1 MTTPMYLLN
10 LSLLAFVLWANLG
23 TRTVTRSRLAL
34 PVLLV
39 AVAGAVFLRDV
50 PTAGHDVVL
59 ESAGAGAGVV
69 LGVAAAALV
78 RIERNR
84 GGRLVMRAGAAYAAL
99 WVAVIGG
106 RMLFAYGADHWF
118 PAAIGRFSMTHQ
130 ITGAD
135 AWTAAFI
142 LLSLSMV
149 LTRVAASGVLIARAS
164 RRPAPTAGLVID
176 PARA

>member
-1 MTTPMYLLN
+1 MTTTMYLLN
-10 LSLLAFVLWANLG
+10 LGLLAFVLWANLG

-39 AVAGAVFLRDV
+39 VGAGAVFLRDV
-50 PTAGHDVVL
+50 PTAGHDVTL
-59 ESAGAGAGVV
+59 EAAGIGAGVV
-69 LGVAAAALV
+69 LGLLAGALV
-78 RIERNR
+78 RLERDR
-84 GGRLVMRAGAAYAAL
+84 TGRLVRRAGAVYAAL

-106 RMLFAYGADHWF
+106 RMLSAYGAAHWF
-118 PAAIGRFSMTHQ
+118 PAAIGRFSMTYQ

-149 LTRVAASGVLIARAS
+149 LARVAASGVLIARAA
-164 RRPAPTAGLVID
+164 RRPAPDAALTRV
-176 PARA
+176 

>member
-1 MTTPMYLLN
+1 MTTTMYLLN
-10 LSLLAFVLWANLG
+10 LGLLAFVLWANVG
-23 TRTVTRSRLAL
+23 TRTVTRSRLTL

-39 AVAGAVFLRDV
+39 VAAGAVFLRDV
-50 PTAGHDVVL
+50 PTAGQDVAL
-59 ESAGAGAGVV
+59 EAVGIGAGVV
-69 LGVAAAALV
+69 LGVVAGALV
-78 RIERNR
+78 RVDRDHV
-84 GGRLVMRAGAAYAAL
+84 GRLVMRAGAAYAAL

-118 PAAIGRFSMTHQ
+118 PVAIGRFSMTHQ

-149 LTRVAASGVLIARAS
+149 LARVATSAVLISLAS
-164 RRPAPTAGLVID
+164 RRPAPAVDL
-176 PARA
+176 ARV

>member
-1 MTTPMYLLN
+1 MTTTMYLLN
-10 LSLLAFVLWANLG
+10 LGLLAFVLRANLG
-23 TRTVTRSRLAL
+23 TRVVTPPRLGL

-39 AVAGAVFLRDV
+39 LVAGAVFLRHV

-59 ESAGAGAGVV
+59 QVVGAGAGVV

-84 GGRLVMRAGAAYAAL
+84 GDRLVMRAGVAYPAL
-99 WVAVIGG
+99 WTAVIGG

-149 LTRVAASGVLIARAS
+149 LVRVATSAVLTALSG
-164 RRPAPTAGLVID
+164 RRPAAALV
-176 PARA
+176 RV

>member
-1 MTTPMYLLN
+1 MTTTMYLLN
-10 LSLLAFVLWANLG
+10 LGLLAFVLWANVG
-23 TRTVTRSRLAL
+23 TRTVTRARLAL

-39 AVAGAVFLRDV
+39 LVAGAVFLRNV
-50 PTAGHDVVL
+50 PTAGHDVAL
-59 ESAGAGAGVV
+59 EAAGAGAGVV

-78 RIERNR
+78 RVGRDR
-84 GGRLVMRAGAAYAAL
+84 SGRLVMRAGGAYAAL

-149 LTRVAASGVLIARAS
+149 LTRVVASGVLVARAT
-164 RRPAPTAGLVID
+164 RGPAPTADL
-176 PARA
+176 ARA

>member
-1 MTTPMYLLN
+1 MTTTLYMLN
-10 LSLLAFVLWANLG
+10 LGLLAFVLWANLG

-39 AVAGAVFLRDV
+39 IAAGAVLLRDV
-50 PTAGHDVVL
+50 PTAGHDVAL
-59 ESAGAGAGVV
+59 EAAGAGAGIA
-69 LGVAAAALV
+69 LGLIAAALV
-78 RIERNR
+78 RVERDR
-84 GGRLVMRAGAAYAAL
+84 VGQLVMRAGATYAAL

-135 AWTAAFI
+135 AWTTAFV

-149 LTRVAASGVLIARAS
+149 LTRVAVSGVLIARAT
-164 RRPAPTAGLVID
+164 RRPT
-176 PARA
+176 PALA

>member
-1 MTTPMYLLN
+1 MTTTMYLLN
-10 LSLLAFVLWANLG
+10 GGLLAFVLWANLG
-23 TRTVTRSRLAL
+23 TRTVTRFRLTL

-39 AVAGAVFLRDV
+39 VAAGAVFLRDV
-50 PTAGHDVVL
+50 PTAGHDVAL
-59 ESAGAGAGVV
+59 EMAGIGAGVV
-69 LGVAAAALV
+69 LGVVAGALV
-78 RIERNR
+78 RVDRDPV
-84 GGRLVMRAGAAYAAL
+84 GRLMMRAGAAYAAL

-118 PAAIGRFSMTHQ
+118 PAAIGRFSITHQ

-149 LTRVAASGVLIARAS
+149 LARVATAAVLITRTG
-164 RRPAPTAGLVID
+164 RRPAVAL
-176 PARA
+176 ARV